1 MLHKVG
7 VKFLVRKE
15 RGSNAVLGNPWMEDW
30 LLKRGATNLMPQ
42 KPPSLAEGAGEV
54 FKNLGLK
61 RKPKGMFTQEEQFGD
76 DSGFTNQNSNSKRGG
91 MAEGP
96 YGYGSEDDKELT
108 IDGKPLSAYSWS
120 GLKSSATSPIN
131 TAKTGGMFGNLVGG
145 LLGNAI
151 GSGFGAYSGSHAVD
165 DAIAQST
172 GYNPDVSAWSQFFNS
187 VTGGLFGQSGSEQQQ
202 AELDAFSGM
211 DNMFEEEDYEWG
223 SNIGDI
229 RGMIAD
235 AKEAQRSEER
245 DFAER
250 DAEEEAFGRGLDFSQ
265 NYALHDYERTSDLST
280 EDLAEIDAAIEA
292 SKQEPVDMALSD
304 YDETGGGDGG
314 GDNQG
319 MGDQSPDSSGQGG
332 YGWT

>member
-1 MLHKVG
+1 MATAIPTWSSYRQQQPDPIDSVSRGL
-7 VKFLVRKE
+7 L
-15 RGSNAVLGNPWMEDW
+15 GSNAVLGNPWMEDW

-145 LLGNAI
+145 LLGDAI

-187 VTGGLFGQSGSEQQQ
+187 LTGGLFGRSGSDQQQ
-202 AELDAFSGM
+202 DEYDAFSGM
-211 DNMFEEEDYEWG
+211 DNVF
-223 SNIGDI
+223 GDDDDDTSI
-229 RGMIAD
+229 SQIESMIAD
-235 AKEAQRSEER
+235 AQR
-245 DFAER
+245 D
-250 DAEEEAFGRGLDFSQ
+250 Q
-265 NYALHDYERTSDLST
+265 NIYDE
-280 EDLAEIDAAIEA
+280 
-292 SKQEPVDMALSD
+292 DMAYWDSGDTGSPDYSVSD
-304 YDETGGGDGG
+304 PGVDDQGQATGQDDPEGTYDGWDQAAAGMANAESNYGNEDEDFDNDGG
-314 GDNQG
+314 
-319 MGDQSPDSSGQGG
+319 
-332 YGWT
+332 WF